1 MPGLSKHELDQV
13 ISCSFLT
20 EFEINAIKQCALEI
34 FGVNVQVFLFGS
46 RVDDSKKGGDID
58 LYIKAEAG
66 NDFSH
71 KIKFLVALEQQIG
84 EQKIDVVFA
93 QDKSRAIEQQAIS
106 TGVLL

>member
-1 MPGLSKHELDQV
+1 MR
-13 ISCSFLT
+13 LT

-34 FGVNVQVFLFGS
+34 FGENVQVFLFGS
-46 RVDDSKKGGDID
+46 RIDITKKGGDID
-58 LYIKAEAG
+58 LYIKTEVG

-84 EQKIDVVFA
+84 EQKVDVVFA
-93 QDKSRAIEQQAIS
+93 EDKNRAIEQQAVL

>member
-1 MPGLSKHELDQV
+1 MR
-13 ISCSFLT
+13 LT

-34 FGVNVQVFLFGS
+34 FGDNVQVLLFGS

-58 LYIKAEAG
+58 LYIKTEAG
-66 NDFSH
+66 NDFPH

-93 QDKSRAIEQQAIS
+93 EDKSRPIEQQAINN
-106 TGVLL
+106 GVLL